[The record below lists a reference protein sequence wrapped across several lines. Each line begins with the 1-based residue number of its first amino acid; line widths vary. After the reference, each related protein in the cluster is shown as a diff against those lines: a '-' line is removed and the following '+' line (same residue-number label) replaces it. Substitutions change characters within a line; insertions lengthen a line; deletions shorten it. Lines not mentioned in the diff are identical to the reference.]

1 LQLKEA
7 EMRVAQ
13 RMGRLGTETAF
24 EVLVKARALEAQGRS
39 IVHLEVGEPDFPTPQ
54 NIVEAG
60 IRALKDGK
68 TKYTPSQGIPELRI
82 AIANEV
88 SQTRGIEVS
97 PDQVVVT
104 PGAKPIMFFT
114 ILALVEAGDEV
125 LYPAPGF
132 PIYES
137 MIEFS
142 GGKPVPYLLREENNF
157 RFDPNEFRS
166 KANAKTKLII
176 LNSPHNPT
184 GGVLE
189 RSDLEV
195 VAEVANKY
203 DITVFTDEI
212 YWRVLYEGKFSSI
225 LSIPGMLERT
235 VLLDGFSKTY
245 SMTGWRLGYGVM
257 PASLVAHIVRL
268 QTNSNSCV
276 AGFTQYAGVEALT
289 GPQDS
294 VTRMVAAFK
303 ERRDTIVDG
312 LNAIPGFG
320 CLKPHGAFYA
330 FPNVKGT
337 GWESKKLADYIL
349 NDAGVACLSG
359 TAFGAAGEGYVRFSY
374 ANSLENIKL
383 ALERVRAAVEKIQD

>member
-1 LQLKEA
+1 MQ
-7 EMRVAQ
+7 VAL

-39 IVHLEVGEPDFPTPQ
+39 VVHLEVGEPDFPTPQ

-60 IRALKDGK
+60 VRALKDGK

-88 SQTRGIEVS
+88 SQTRGVEVS

-166 KANAKTKLII
+166 KANARTKLII

-212 YWRVLYEGKFSSI
+212 YWRVLYEGKFSSL

-257 PASLVAHIVRL
+257 PASLVPHIVRL

-294 VTRMVAAFK
+294 VTKMVAAFK

-312 LNAIPGFG
+312 LNAIPGLH

-337 GWESKKLADYIL
+337 GWDSRKLADYIL
-349 NDAGVACLSG
+349 NVAGVACLSG

>member
-1 LQLKEA
+1 MQ
-7 EMRVAQ
+7 VAQ

-39 IVHLEVGEPDFPTPQ
+39 VVHLEVGEPDFPTPQ

-68 TKYTPSQGIPELRI
+68 TKYTPSQGIPELRE

-88 SQTRGIEVS
+88 GKTRGIQVS

-212 YWRVLYEGKFSSI
+212 YWRVLYEGTFSSL

-245 SMTGWRLGYGVM
+245 AMTGWRLGYGVM
-257 PASLVAHIVRL
+257 PKALVPHIVRL

-312 LNAIPGFG
+312 LNAIPGFK

-337 GWESKKLADYIL
+337 PWGSRKLADYIL

-359 TAFGAAGEGYVRFSY
+359 TAFGAAGEGYIRFSY
-374 ANSLENIKL
+374 ANSLENIQL
-383 ALERVRAAVEKIQD
+383 ALARVRAAVEKIED